1 MLLFLVLVPKGMNSR
16 GNITMIDRVSGAVQ
30 AVHKDSVT
38 VNVGPMG
45 LRLFVAEPA
54 RFRVSQAVDLY
65 AYLHWNQE
73 NGPSLFGFESE
84 VDKEVFLLIIDC
96 SGIGPKIGLAVL
108 RDLGSERFLEAVQSN
123 DDRALCAVDG
133 LGPKKIEQII
143 VQLKR
148 KVAKFLES
156 GIKIQGSKKLA
167 DWQNV
172 SNVLA
177 SLNYSRTEI
186 TLAMKFLGENYSEA
200 QVPFDGLLRHALSF
214 LAKSR

>member
-1 MLLFLVLVPKGMNSR
+1 
-16 GNITMIDRVSGAVQ
+16 MIDRVSGVIK

-38 VNVGPMG
+38 VQVGPLG
-45 LRLFVAEPA
+45 LRFFVAEPA
-54 RFRVSQAVDLY
+54 RFRIDQIIDLETY
-65 AYLHWNQE
+65 MHWNQE

-84 VDKEVFLLIIDC
+84 LDKEVFLLIIDC

-108 RDLGSERFLEAVQSN
+108 RDLGAERFLEAIQSN
-123 DDRALCAVDG
+123 DDRALCTVDG

-148 KVAKFLES
+148 KVAKLLES
-156 GIKIQGSKKLA
+156 GIQIQASKKLA

-186 TLAMKFLGENYSEA
+186 TSAMKYLGDNYSDSA
-200 QVPFDGLLRHALSF
+200 LPFDGLLRHALSF